1 MKTKTEII
9 IETIQFYKDDPTA
22 RRSLAPDGECYYA
35 HSADGLDA
43 NITHCAI
50 GRCMTEGS
58 LKSFGDFRGDVGDLV
73 NKAKLHHIDP
83 LLYSEYQGHGI
94 DFWDRLQALH
104 DHTRY
109 WEPENR
115 APVERWG
122 WVKVH
127 YPEALQPALDLGLIK
142 APSHE

>member
-22 RRSLAPDGECYYA
+22 RRSLGPDGECYYA
-35 HSADGLDA
+35 NSADGLDA

-83 LLYSEYQGHGI
+83 LLYSEYQGHDI
-94 DFWDRLQALH
+94 DFWDNLQQLH
-104 DHTRY
+104 DQTRY
-109 WEPENR
+109 WKPEHL

-122 WVKVH
+122 WVKDY
-127 YPEALQPALDLGLIK
+127 YPEALQPALDLGLII